1 MAKVTKRE
9 RFIQLRGIVEDAL
22 TSTDTI
28 DRDAVTRMELLGFI
42 DNELDLLD
50 RKRGKSNGMT
60 KEQLINEGIKMD
72 IVSFLNT
79 VDEATATEVA
89 NAMDIAVQK
98 ATALLTQLVKNTKSV
113 ERVTDGK
120 KVRFRTIA

>member
-9 RFIQLRGIVEDAL
+9 RFIQLREMVIEDAEMVAFL
-22 TSTDTI
+22 
-28 DRDAVTRMELLGFI
+28 
-42 DNELDLLD
+42 DNELELLD

-60 KEQLINEGIKMD
+60 KEQLVNVRIKQD

-79 VDEATATEVA
+79 VDEASATEVA
-89 NAMDIAVQK
+89 NAMGIAVQK
-98 ATALLTQLVKNTKSV
+98 ATALLTQLVKDAKSV